1 MGIEFFKKEEFF
13 DDVKVLVKIWDTAG
27 QEQYKSLTRNFYRNS
42 NGVIVVYDVSNR
54 DSFDKVR
61 DWIECVKENAEE
73 NIRTILIGNKI
84 DLTKTVHTDE
94 GRKLAKLL
102 NINFYE
108 TSAKE
113 NSGINQAIGTLVTE
127 VLKDMIEQKTRPSSY
142 ENNNLIDLKKG
153 LSSESEA
160 KCIC

>member
-1 MGIEFFKKEEFF
+1 MGIEFFKKEEFIE
-13 DDVKVLVKIWDTAG
+13 DVKVLVKIWDTAG

-42 NGVIVVYDVSNR
+42 NGVIVVYDVTNR

-61 DWIECVKENAEE
+61 EWIECVKENAEE

-84 DLTKTVHTDE
+84 DLAKTVHTDE
-94 GRKLAKLL
+94 GRKLAKVLK
-102 NINFYE
+102 INFYE

-113 NSGINQAIGTLVTE
+113 NSGVNQAIGTLVSN
-127 VLKDMIEQKTRPSSY
+127 VLKDILEQRTRPSSNDT
-142 ENNNLIDLKKG
+142 NNIIDLKKG
-153 LSSESEA
+153 LSNEGEG